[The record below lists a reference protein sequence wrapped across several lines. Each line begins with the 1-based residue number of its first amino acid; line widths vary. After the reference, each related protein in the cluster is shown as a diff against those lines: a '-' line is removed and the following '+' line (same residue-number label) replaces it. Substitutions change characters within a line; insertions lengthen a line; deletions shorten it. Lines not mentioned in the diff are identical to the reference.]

1 MFGDGDL
8 KCIEHLLKPAKII
21 IESGNG
27 ISRRRYEERARLWDD
42 IRTNYSQFENR
53 KCGNFDKTLDR
64 HFRSQFEAALLT
76 LAVSFHRNEEVPVE
90 ASMFTEDE
98 LLLYELIER
107 YQVLPSKK
115 ELMNLLISPEGGGSE
130 FLNVHYRYI
139 DGMIL
144 DACNRPGAVSPH
156 LQHFLKSRWNK
167 YDKQLQT
174 VVTDAIEHN
183 GLRWF
188 VTFIGDGNKQAE
200 QIVYNISGGSVNL
213 GNGVQMVDSIM
224 NRSGITTDAVVDS
237 DFPNQN
243 GGASGSI
250 QVQDS
255 VVNRSEIGT
264 AGDSAGPEN
273 QTGTEIARNFC
284 TFCGSKLADGA
295 QFCSECGKKIE

>member
-8 KCIEHLLKPAKII
+8 KCIEQLLKSAKII

-27 ISRRRYEERARLWDD
+27 ISRRRYEERTGLWDD
-42 IRTNYSQFENR
+42 VRTNYSQFENR
-53 KCGNFDKTLDR
+53 KCGTFDKTLDL

-76 LAVSFHRNEEVPVE
+76 LAVSFHRNEEEPVE
-90 ASMFTEDE
+90 AGIFTEEE

-107 YQVLPSKK
+107 YHVLPSKK
-115 ELMNLLISPEGGGSE
+115 ELMNILISPEGGGSE

-144 DACNRPGAVSPH
+144 DACNRPGAANPH

-167 YDKQLQT
+167 YDKRLQT
-174 VVTDAIEHN
+174 VVTDAIENN

-224 NRSGITTDAVVDS
+224 NRSGIT
-237 DFPNQN
+237 N
-243 GGASGSI
+243 GGGLQPGAPGKKGGATGGI

-255 VVNRSEIGT
+255 VVNQSQIGSSN
-264 AGDSAGPEN
+264 GNVKPEKS
-273 QTGTEIARNFC
+273 QKFC
-284 TFCGSKLADGA
+284 AHCGSKLADGT
-295 QFCSECGKKIE
+295 QFCSDCGGKIGFQ